1 MTVIIKTKF
10 TNQISLTNYLNQIN
24 YSDTVMVTEVVI
36 LFYTSNHL
44 GYKPLFSIRLFVLQ
58 TLTIHMTAAE
68 GMEPSF
74 IPLHHFHPLINI
86 ETLICNFISDY
97 LLSEYLSRK

>member
-44 GYKPLFSIRLFVLQ
+44 GYKPLLFHYTTSTRSS
-58 TLTIHMTAAE
+58 TLRHLFATLFPTI
-68 GMEPSF
+68 
-74 IPLHHFHPLINI
+74 
-86 ETLICNFISDY
+86 Y
-97 LLSEYLSRK
+97 